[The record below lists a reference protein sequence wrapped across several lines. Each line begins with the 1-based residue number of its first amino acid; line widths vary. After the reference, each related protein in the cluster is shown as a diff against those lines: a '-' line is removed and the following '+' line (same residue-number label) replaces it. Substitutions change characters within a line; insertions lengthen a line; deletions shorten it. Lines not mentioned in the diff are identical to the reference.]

1 MSSLVFSGHDTFH
14 CRQFWLKKAYDYVE
28 HKKSFTDPEASL
40 DLGVGKNMV
49 TAIRFWA
56 RAYQILNED
65 GKPNEIAQK
74 VFSDNGWDPFLE
86 DHGTLWLLHY
96 MLVTGSKASTFSII
110 FNELIKERQEF
121 TAEHFIALINRKDG
135 DYNQNTLKKDFTVFY
150 RTYYADFKASDIEES
165 FTGILTEI
173 NLLKKKNRA
182 FIDSDGKSKNREIW
196 FMERGQRNEIPL
208 HILLYAVLAKHAGE
222 KSIGF
227 DQLYNGENEIGSVF
241 ALSKEG
247 LSVVLERFAEELEF
261 GITFSNEAGI
271 RELQFKKN
279 LNPLKVLEAYYEN

>member
-1 MSSLVFSGHDTFH
+1 MISVF
-14 CRQFWLKKAYDYVE
+14 
-28 HKKSFTDPEASL
+28 
-40 DLGVGKNMV
+40 
-49 TAIRFWA
+49 
-56 RAYQILNED
+56 
-65 GKPNEIAQK
+65 
-74 VFSDNGWDPFLE
+74 
-86 DHGTLWLLHY
+86 
-96 MLVTGSKASTFSII
+96 
-110 FNELIKERQEF
+110 
-121 TAEHFIALINRKDG
+121 FI
-135 DYNQNTLKKDFTVFY
+135 
-150 RTYYADFKASDIEES
+150 
-165 FTGILTEI
+165 TEI